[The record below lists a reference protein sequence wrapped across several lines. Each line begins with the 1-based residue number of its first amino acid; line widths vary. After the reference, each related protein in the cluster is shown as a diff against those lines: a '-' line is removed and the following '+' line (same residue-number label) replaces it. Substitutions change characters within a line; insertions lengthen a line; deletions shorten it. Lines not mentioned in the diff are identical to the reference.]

1 MKGVKVIMMV
11 LACVFAMSATA
22 KKYPVIKFEKTTI
35 DFGTFSQDNPVQT
48 CVFKFKNVGKAKL
61 AITYVHTSC
70 GCTVADYPKDF
81 ISPGG
86 SGEIKVTY
94 DGTGKLPGKLKKT
107 IQVFYNGKPN
117 SEDLV
122 RIYVT
127 GDMTAVS
134 SKDLSEAKK

>member
-134 SKDLSEAKK
+134 SQDLSEAKK

>member
-117 SEDLV
+117 AEDLV

>member
-117 SEDLV
+117 AEDLV

-127 GDMTAVS
+127 GEMTAVS

>member
-1 MKGVKVIMMV
+1 MKFKTMMIV
-11 LACVFAMSATA
+11 LACLFAMSATA

-48 CVFKFKNVGKAKL
+48 CVFKFTNVGKAKL

-70 GCTVADYPKDF
+70 GFTVADYPKDF

-86 SGEIKVTY
+86 TGEIKVTY

-127 GDMTAVS
+127 GDMSAVS

>member
-1 MKGVKVIMMV
+1 MKTVKTLMIV
-11 LACVFAMSATA
+11 LACMFAMTATA

-70 GCTVADYPKDF
+70 GCTVADYPKDY

-86 SGEIKVTY
+86 SGEIRVTY

-107 IQVFYNGKPN
+107 VQVFYNGKPN

-122 RIYVT
+122 RLYVT
-127 GDMTAVS
+127 GEMTAVP
-134 SKDLSEAKK
+134 SKDLSETKK

>member
-11 LACVFAMSATA
+11 LACMFAMSATA

-86 SGEIKVTY
+86 SGENKVTY

-117 SEDLV
+117 AEDLV

>member
-1 MKGVKVIMMV
+1 M
-11 LACVFAMSATA
+11 FAMTATA

-35 DFGTFSQDNPVQT
+35 DFGTFSEDNPVQT

-70 GCTVADYPKDF
+70 GCTVADYPKDY

-86 SGEIKVTY
+86 TGEIRVTY
-94 DGTGKLPGKLKKT
+94 DGKGKLPGKLKKT

-117 SEDLV
+117 DEDMV
-122 RIYVT
+122 RVYVT
-127 GDMTAVS
+127 GNMSAVS
-134 SKDLSEAKK
+134 SKDLQQ

>member
-35 DFGTFSQDNPVQT
+35 NFGTFSQDNPVQT

>member
-1 MKGVKVIMMV
+1 MKEVKVMMMV
-11 LACVFAMSATA
+11 LACMFAMSATA

-70 GCTVADYPKDF
+70 GCTVADYPKDY

-117 SEDLV
+117 AEDLV

-127 GDMTAVS
+127 GDMSAVS
-134 SKDLSEAKK
+134 SKDLLQEKK

>member
-1 MKGVKVIMMV
+1 MKTVKTLMIVM
-11 LACVFAMSATA
+11 ACMFAMTATA

-35 DFGTFSQDNPVQT
+35 DFGTFSEDNPVQT

-70 GCTVADYPKDF
+70 GCTVADYPKDY

-86 SGEIKVTY
+86 TGEIRVTY
-94 DGTGKLPGKLKKT
+94 DGKGKLPGKLKKT

-117 SEDLV
+117 DEDMV
-122 RIYVT
+122 RVYVT
-127 GDMTAVS
+127 GNMSAVS
-134 SKDLSEAKK
+134 SKDLQQ

>member
-35 DFGTFSQDNPVQT
+35 DFGTFSQDNPVKT

>member
-1 MKGVKVIMMV
+1 MKSVRIMMMM
-11 LACVFAMSATA
+11 LACMFVMSASA

-70 GCTVADYPKDF
+70 GCTVADYPKDY

-127 GDMTAVS
+127 GDMSAVS
-134 SKDLSEAKK
+134 SKDLNK